1 MRIFLLFLSLLFV
14 VSCHNSQKAPAG
26 ENGAFKKEK
35 QVEGDNVNRIVD
47 SGELIVATLSGP
59 DTYFEYQDKG
69 FGLQYAL
76 ASNYAE
82 SLGVALRVEVC
93 SDTLQLLSKLERG
106 DVDLVAL
113 QIPENAVKTDS
124 LSFAGAYSTD
134 KNGRKS
140 SWVVKKDMADLA
152 ESLDDWFGDGVE
164 VEVEKAENQRLKQ
177 RLQVRRHVHAP
188 FISKEKGVISTYDTY
203 FKEAAHAVG
212 WDWRL
217 VAAQCYQESGF
228 DPNAVSWAGASGLM
242 QLMPSTAAQMGLK
255 KELIFKPA
263 ENIAAAT
270 RYISHLQNTFKSV
283 PDPMERIM
291 FVLGAYNAGPGHI
304 QDAQALARK
313 YGRNANSWSDVSQ
326 FVRGLSEAKYYRD
339 PVVRHG
345 YMIGSET
352 YGYVQSIMDRWQAY
366 GGGTYVGRAGAPMR
380 SESVSTTDETSQR
393 EHKRNRFSREHKLL
407 SPEELQ
413 KQSTQ

>member
-124 LSFAGAYSTD
+124 LSFAGAYTTD
-134 KNGRKS
+134 KNGQKS

-291 FVLGAYNAGPGHI
+291 FVLGAYNAGSGHI

-326 FVRGLSEAKYYRD
+326 FVRGLSQAKYYRD

-380 SESVSTTDETSQR
+380 SESVSTTGETSQR

>member
-1 MRIFLLFLSLLFV
+1 MRIFLLFLSLLIV
-14 VSCHNSQKAPAG
+14 VSCHNQKAPAG

-76 ASNYAE
+76 ASNFAE
-82 SLGVALRVEVC
+82 TLGVALRVEVC
-93 SDTLQLLSKLERG
+93 TDTLQLFSKLERG
-106 DVDLVAL
+106 DVDIVAL

-124 LSFAGAYSTD
+124 LTFAGAYTTD

-140 SWVVKKDMADLA
+140 SWVVKKDMSDLA

-188 FISKEKGVISTYDTY
+188 FISKEKGVISTYDAY

-270 RYISHLQNTFKSV
+270 RYISHLQNVFKSV

-313 YGRNANSWSDVSQ
+313 YGRNANSWSDVSEY
-326 FVRGLSEAKYYRD
+326 VRGLSQARYYRD

-352 YGYVQSIMDRWQAY
+352 YGYVQSIVERWQAY

-380 SESVSTTDETSQR
+380 SESSSSAGEDAARV
-393 EHKRNRFSREHKLL
+393 HKRNRFSREHKLL
-407 SPEELQ
+407 TPEELQ
-413 KQSTQ
+413 KQTAQ

>member
-326 FVRGLSEAKYYRD
+326 FVRGLSQAKYYRD

-352 YGYVQSIMDRWQAY
+352 YGYVQSIVDRWQAY

>member
-270 RYISHLQNTFKSV
+270 RYISHLQNIFKSV

-326 FVRGLSEAKYYRD
+326 FVRGLSQAKYYRD

-352 YGYVQSIMDRWQAY
+352 YGYVQSIVDRWQAY

-380 SESVSTTDETSQR
+380 SESVSTIGETSQR

>member
-14 VSCHNSQKAPAG
+14 VSCHNQKAPAG

-326 FVRGLSEAKYYRD
+326 FVRGLSQAKYYRD

-380 SESVSTTDETSQR
+380 SESVSAIGETSQQ

>member
-1 MRIFLLFLSLLFV
+1 MRKVLLLLSLLVV
-14 VSCHNSQKAPAG
+14 VSCQKPKATTG

-35 QVEGDNVNRIVD
+35 RVEGDNVNRIVD
-47 SGELIVATLSGP
+47 SGELIIATLSGP

-93 SDTLQLLSKLERG
+93 TDTLQLINKLQHG

-113 QIPENAVKTDS
+113 QIPENAMKTDS
-124 LSFAGAYSTD
+124 LEFAGAFSTD
-134 KNGRKS
+134 KNGCKR
-140 SWVVKKDMADLA
+140 SWAVRKDMADLA

-177 RLQVRRHVHAP
+177 RLQVRRHVRAP
-188 FISKEKGVISTYDTY
+188 FISKEKGVISTYDNY
-203 FKEAAHAVG
+203 FKEAAHAIG

-255 KELIFKPA
+255 KEFIFKPA

-270 RYISHLQNTFKSV
+270 RYISHLQNIFKSV
-283 PDPMERIM
+283 PDPMERLM

-313 YGRNANSWSDVSQ
+313 YGRNANSWNDVSEY
-326 FVRGLSEAKYYRD
+326 VRGLSQARYYRD

-366 GGGTYVGRAGAPMR
+366 GGGTYVGRAGSPMR
-380 SESVSTTDETSQR
+380 TESATSSGEASERV
-393 EHKRNRFSREHKLL
+393 HKKNRYSREHKIL

-413 KQSTQ
+413 KQAAQ

>member
-14 VSCHNSQKAPAG
+14 VSCHNQKAPAG

>member
-14 VSCHNSQKAPAG
+14 VSCHNNQKAPAG

-35 QVEGDNVNRIVD
+35 QVEGDNVNRIVG

-93 SDTLQLLSKLERG
+93 SDTLQLLSKLEHG

-113 QIPENAVKTDS
+113 QMPENAVKTDS

-270 RYISHLQNTFKSV
+270 RYISHLQNIFRSV

-326 FVRGLSEAKYYRD
+326 FVRGLSQAKYYRD
-339 PVVRHG
+339 PIVRHG

-352 YGYVQSIMDRWQAY
+352 YGYVQSIVERWQAY
-366 GGGTYVGRAGAPMR
+366 GGGTYVGRAGAPMKN
-380 SESVSTTDETSQR
+380 ESVSAAGETSQR

-413 KQSTQ
+413 RQSAQ

>member
-1 MRIFLLFLSLLFV
+1 MRIFLLFLSLFFV

>member
-152 ESLDDWFGDGVE
+152 ESLDEWFGDGVE

-326 FVRGLSEAKYYRD
+326 FVRGLSQAKYYRD

-380 SESVSTTDETSQR
+380 SESVSTTGETSQR

>member
-1 MRIFLLFLSLLFV
+1 MRLFLLLLSFVLV
-14 VSCHNSQKAPAG
+14 VSCHNAQKPVE

-35 QVEGDNVNRIVD
+35 KVEGDNVNRIVD

-93 SDTLQLLSKLERG
+93 SDTLQLLHKLAHG

-113 QIPENAVKTDS
+113 QVPENAVKTDS
-124 LSFAGAYSTD
+124 LTFAGAYSTN
-134 KNGRKS
+134 KNGERS
-140 SWVVKKDMADLA
+140 SWLVKKDMADLA
-152 ESLDDWFGDGVE
+152 ESLDEWFGDGVE

-188 FISKEKGVISTYDTY
+188 FISKEKGVISTYDAY

-255 KELIFKPA
+255 QEFIFKPA

-270 RYISHLQNTFKSV
+270 RYISHLQSIFKSV
-283 PDPMERIM
+283 SDPMERIC

-313 YGRNANSWSDVSQ
+313 YGRNANSWADVSEY
-326 FVRGLSEAKYYRD
+326 VRGLSQARYYRD

-380 SESVSTTDETSQR
+380 TDASSSSGETAPR
-393 EHKRNRFSREHKLL
+393 VHKRNRFSHEHKLL

-413 KQSTQ
+413 KQSAQ

>member
-1 MRIFLLFLSLLFV
+1 MRIILLFLSLLFV
-14 VSCHNSQKAPAG
+14 VSCHNQKAPAG

-93 SDTLQLLSKLERG
+93 TDTLQLLSKLERG
-106 DVDLVAL
+106 EVDLVAL
-113 QIPENAVKTDS
+113 QIPENAVDTDS
-124 LSFAGAYSTD
+124 LAFAGAYTTN
-134 KNGRKS
+134 KNGGKS
-140 SWVVKKDMADLA
+140 SWIVKKDMADLA

-164 VEVEKAENQRLKQ
+164 VEVEKAENLRLKQ

-188 FISKEKGVISTYDTY
+188 FISKEKGVISTYDAY
-203 FKEAAHAVG
+203 FKEAGHAVG

-270 RYISHLQNTFKSV
+270 RYIAHLQNIFKSV

-313 YGRNANSWSDVSQ
+313 YGRNANSWSDVSEY
-326 FVRGLSEAKYYRD
+326 VRGLSQAKYYRD
-339 PVVRHG
+339 PIVRHG

-352 YGYVQSIMDRWQAY
+352 YGYVQSIVDRWQAY
-366 GGGTYVGRAGAPMR
+366 GGGSYVGRAGAPMR
-380 SESVSTTDETSQR
+380 TDVTSASGDAAAR

-413 KQSTQ
+413 KQSAQ

>member
-14 VSCHNSQKAPAG
+14 VSCHNQKAPAG

-124 LSFAGAYSTD
+124 LSFAGAYTTD
-134 KNGRKS
+134 KNGQKS

-164 VEVEKAENQRLKQ
+164 VEVEKAENRRLKQ

-270 RYISHLQNTFKSV
+270 RYIAHLQNTFKSV

-326 FVRGLSEAKYYRD
+326 FVRGLSQAKYYRD

-352 YGYVQSIMDRWQAY
+352 YGYVQSIVDRWQAY

-380 SESVSTTDETSQR
+380 SESVPTTGETSQR

>member
-270 RYISHLQNTFKSV
+270 RYISHLQNIFKSV

-326 FVRGLSEAKYYRD
+326 FVRGLSQAKYYRD
-339 PVVRHG
+339 PVVHHG

-352 YGYVQSIMDRWQAY
+352 YGYVQSIVDRWQAY

-380 SESVSTTDETSQR
+380 SESVSTIGETSQR